1 MFETAPSPVL
11 VSHKRRPGGTLAA
24 SRQSENAIRSGP
36 QIVAPSSPLK
46 GHAYLLLT
54 GERGLLAASCWCE
67 RAIVAVTRSDVL
79 AGRTGSC
86 SRPMCAAPEQ
96 KSNVG

>member
-1 MFETAPSPVL
+1 MA
-11 VSHKRRPGGTLAA
+11 GN
-24 SRQSENAIRSGP
+24 RQSEKPMRSRP

-54 GERGLLAASCWCE
+54 GERGVLAASCWCE
-67 RAIVAVTRSDVL
+67 RSIVAVARSDVL

-86 SRPMCAAPEQ
+86 SRAKCTAPEQ
-96 KSNVG
+96 KSKVG